1 MDAGVTINHKSMRRA
16 AARLMSLAVLAERA
30 SYRCFVIRCLVLWIL
45 RPAES
50 YVEAYIGELVA
61 SLTGAPAL
69 FVDNH
74 AIGNDP
80 DDAIRLAERFRALA
94 AMLDQLSRLAL
105 IELPAWS
112 ILAADARR
120 LSWLFDLVS
129 ARPNHLAREAVQAND
144 TS

>member
-1 MDAGVTINHKSMRRA
+1 MDAGVMINHKSMRRT

-50 YVEAYIGELVA
+50 YVEAYIEELVA

-69 FVDNH
+69 FVDNQ

-94 AMLDQLSRLAL
+94 AVIDQLSRLAL
-105 IELPAWS
+105 IELPACN
-112 ILAADARR
+112 ILAADAQR
-120 LSWLFDLVS
+120 LSGLFDFFW
-129 ARPNHLAREAVQAND
+129 ACPNHIEAVAGQPND

>member
-1 MDAGVTINHKSMRRA
+1 MDAAVTINHKSMRRA
-16 AARLMSLAVLAERA
+16 VARLMSLAVLAERA

-50 YVEAYIGELVA
+50 YVEAYIEELVA

-69 FVDNH
+69 FVDNQ

-120 LSWLFDLVS
+120 LSWLFDLVPTR
-129 ARPNHLAREAVQAND
+129 ANHIALVAGQPND